1 MTPKPQSLIRLSPR
15 TQAINEARPTPV
27 GDNFPKKCLALLS
40 MASDSHADV
49 SDSPDFLFRFRG
61 ELLKEDWGMEIR
73 PLNGIDGPAR
83 MVTRD
88 SRSVLRWMTSK
99 QLLDL
104 GMNQVVYLKSGI
116 CEGKMFFVLFGADGT
131 PVIAADNVD
140 AAVETAIEQ
149 GLSFVAVH

>member
-1 MTPKPQSLIRLSPR
+1 MEMRPQ
-15 TQAINEARPTPV
+15 N
-27 GDNFPKKCLALLS
+27 D
-40 MASDSHADV
+40 
-49 SDSPDFLFRFRG
+49 
-61 ELLKEDWGMEIR
+61 
-73 PLNGIDGPAR
+73 IDGRP
-83 MVTRD
+83 RD
-88 SRSVLRWMTSK
+88 SRSVLRWMTSE

-116 CEGKMFFVLFGADGT
+116 CEGRMLFVLFGANGM